1 MRKPFFIW
9 TLTLCITAVREENTC
24 YCFFFC
30 FFFYPSWSFKLI
42 FIPYTSS
49 KLGILS
55 WKVYLNN
62 NKSMIHLW
70 ETPLSSSFLLCS
82 PSAITAD
89 SFFNVIN
96 ADLTSCHQT
105 YQYISTD
112 NRLSC
117 CVCTWLPLASFSLFS
132 LENCVVLLF
141 GVLSLMWLAT
151 LATNAL
157 LTSHSGS
164 WNTRK

>member
-1 MRKPFFIW
+1 MRKPFFYLNFN
-9 TLTLCITAVREENTC
+9 TLYYSSEGRKYLLL
-24 YCFFFC
+24 FFFL

-112 NRLSC
+112 NKSSC